1 MRCAELDEA
10 LETRKLLDR
19 AKGRLMQLG
28 MSEEAAFRALQQRA
42 RDTRQPIKAV
52 AQAILRS

>member
-1 MRCAELDEA
+1 
-10 LETRKLLDR
+10 
-19 AKGRLMQLG
+19 MQLG

-42 RDTRQPIKAV
+42 RDTRLSIKAV